1 MKQKWEIRFYKE
13 GYERKIFELWNAV
26 YPHRKYSLEN
36 WIKWWNWLYKEN
48 PAGNSIICL
57 AEDGG
62 NVVGQY
68 AIVPVL
74 IKIDSETITCAQS
87 LDTMTHPD
95 YRRQGMFEILAK
107 ETYGKA
113 SKMGIHIIHGFPNE
127 FSYPGFMRKLDW
139 LDVSNMQLLIRPLNW
154 KSSLKLK
161 IDNKFLLKISA
172 ALGNLTQHTIFRT
185 KKVPAVKNFKI
196 AKISSFDDRI
206 DDFWNE
212 ISNQY
217 KIMAV
222 RRKAYLNW
230 RYRAP
235 DANYSILIAEKAH
248 KILGYIVFGYR
259 LHRGVKEGHIFD
271 LIAQSEEI
279 MHCLIS
285 RSVGDCHKEKV
296 DLIRHSL
303 IANQSYQRVVRR
315 CGFISQPFIKGL
327 HFCVYS
333 STQLI
338 SREFL
343 GNPNNWFVQ
352 YGDSDA
358 L

>member
-1 MKQKWEIRFYKE
+1 MKRKWKIRYYKK
-13 GYERKIFELWNAV
+13 GDERKIFELWNSV
-26 YPHRKYSLEN
+26 YPDRTCSLDS

-48 PAGNSIICL
+48 PAGDAIICI
-57 AEDGG
+57 AEDDD

-107 ETYGKA
+107 ENYSQA
-113 SKMGIHIIHGFPNE
+113 SKKGIHIIHGFPNE
-127 FSYPGFMRKLDW
+127 FSYPGFIKKLDW
-139 LDVSNMQLLIRPLNW
+139 FNVSDMQLLFRPLNW
-154 KSSLKLK
+154 KSTFKLK
-161 IDNKFLLKISA
+161 IDNKFLLKLGAVI
-172 ALGNLTQHTIFRT
+172 GNLAQHSIFRT
-185 KKVPAVKNFKI
+185 KKAPALKDLKI
-196 AKISSFDDRI
+196 TKISSFDDRI

-217 KIMAV
+217 KIIIV
-222 RRKAYLNW
+222 RRKDYLNW
-230 RYRAP
+230 RYSAP

-248 KILGYIVFGYR
+248 KIFGYIVLGHR
-259 LHRGVKEGHIFD
+259 MQRGVKEGHVFD

-296 DLIRHSL
+296 DLIRYSL
-303 IANQSYQRVVRR
+303 IADRTYQRAVKR

-338 SREFL
+338 SKEFL
-343 GNPNNWFVQ
+343 GNPNNWFIQ